1 MILGL
6 PFPPAVNNLFATVK
20 VGKSTRRIRT
30 RRYEDWITE
39 AGIAL
44 LLQRPPKIHGPFR
57 LTLTAVRPDRRKR
70 DLDGLAKAPLD
81 LLVKHQVIDDD
92 SLCASILLMWSE
104 SEPVKGGALSLI
116 VEPADAPLSFAVAA

>member
-20 VGKSTRRIRT
+20 VGKTTRRIRT
-30 RRYEDWITE
+30 RRYDAWIAE
-39 AGIAL
+39 AGAQLIE
-44 LLQRPPKIHGPFR
+44 QRPAKVHGPFR

-92 SLCASILLMWSE
+92 SLCSSILLMWSA
-104 SEPVKGGALSLI
+104 SAPVKGGGLSLI
-116 VEPADAPLSFAVAA
+116 IEPADAPLVLAVAA